1 MQVTIIGAGP
11 GISQSVAKL
20 FGQKGYAVALVARQE
35 EKLKELVDELTRLKI
50 RSMYVVA
57 DVTDETS
64 LIGALEQTI
73 ATLGQPD
80 LVLYNASA
88 MRVIDVLDE
97 EWASIKA
104 HMDINVGGAFYVA
117 KHVLSSM
124 LTQNKGNVFF
134 TGGGSALTPFPQI
147 ASLSIGKAGLRALV
161 QALARRA
168 EGTGVHVAMVT
179 VNGTVNPEHPKYNPD
194 AIAEQYW
201 TLFQQQPGEFQTE
214 IIY

>member
-35 EKLKELVDELTRLKI
+35 EKLKELVDELTELKI

-57 DVTDETS
+57 DVTEEAS
-64 LIGALEQTI
+64 LIAALEQTN
-73 ATLGQPD
+73 ATLGQAD
-80 LVLYNASA
+80 MVLYNASA

-104 HMDINVGGAFYVA
+104 HMDINIGGAFYVA
-117 KHVLSSM
+117 KQALPLM
-124 LTQNKGNVFF
+124 LAQNKGSLFF

-147 ASLSIGKAGLRALV
+147 ASLSIGKAGMRALV
-161 QALARRA
+161 QALARRV
-168 EGTGVHVAMVT
+168 EGTNVHVATVT